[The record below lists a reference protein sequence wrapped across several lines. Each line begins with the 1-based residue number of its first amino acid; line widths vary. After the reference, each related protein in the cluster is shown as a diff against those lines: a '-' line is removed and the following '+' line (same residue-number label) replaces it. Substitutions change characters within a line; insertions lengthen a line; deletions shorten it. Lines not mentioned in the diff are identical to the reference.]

1 MTFCAVCRFF
11 CCPLLYLTI
20 YLPNPIHKT
29 RVLKLVFI
37 TNFWAQN
44 KEIRGKASF
53 MRGKGVIRRYRRYE
67 SWLIITKCKNVWIV
81 GMKNQSLW
89 ERIRT
94 FVRRIQ
100 SLEGRIQ
107 TFGLR
112 RKGKNFRMK
121 VKILSWNNWD
131 VSIQRV
137 GRKDWNQSREKGLK
151 PSKKGLQHTPRNWKV
166 SNVLEESLGK
176 KKKYSYLAFILFLCC
191 TGHA

>member
-1 MTFCAVCRFF
+1 MYCSGRRSKQRDQGQSI
-11 CCPLLYLTI
+11 I
-20 YLPNPIHKT
+20 Y
-29 RVLKLVFI
+29 
-37 TNFWAQN
+37 
-44 KEIRGKASF
+44 EG
-53 MRGKGVIRRYRRYE
+53 E
-67 SWLIITKCKNVWIV
+67 

-131 VSIQRV
+131 VSILRPTSWKEGLKSV
-137 GRKDWNQSREKGLK
+137 LGERIKTFEKGFTAYTKELEGFKCTRGKSGKEEKIFLSCFYFISLLHRSRLK
-151 PSKKGLQHTPRNWKV
+151 AL
-166 SNVLEESLGK
+166 
-176 KKKYSYLAFILFLCC
+176 ILLLWSEIQN
-191 TGHA
+191 HI